1 MKNCRPLLIVI
12 VALFLSISGSPA
24 GDSVELQTVKGK
36 TTAPL
41 ESADNKPVVLIF
53 IATDCP
59 IANGYVPEINR
70 IYEKYSAQ
78 GVKFTLVHPEPST
91 SDGAALEHA
100 AEYSLKP
107 PVVVDRKHTL
117 VAAAN
122 ATTTP
127 EVAVFDG
134 SQKLI
139 YRGRIDDRYSDY
151 GDRKPEAKVHNLRDA
166 LDAALLGNPIPL
178 AHVPALGCL
187 IEPLPSPEKGPS
199 RK

>member
-1 MKNCRPLLIVI
+1 MLFIL
-12 VALFLSISGSPA
+12 VALGFSAGNSPA
-24 GDSVELQTVKGK
+24 GDVVEFQTIKGK

-41 ESADNKPVVLIF
+41 ESGDNKPVVLIF

-70 IYEKYSAQ
+70 IYEKYSSQ

-91 SDGAALEHA
+91 SDAAALEHA

-117 VAAAN
+117 VKAAR

-127 EVAVFDG
+127 EVVVFDG
-134 SQKLI
+134 SQNLL

-187 IEPLPSPEKGPS
+187 IEPLPSPAKGTP